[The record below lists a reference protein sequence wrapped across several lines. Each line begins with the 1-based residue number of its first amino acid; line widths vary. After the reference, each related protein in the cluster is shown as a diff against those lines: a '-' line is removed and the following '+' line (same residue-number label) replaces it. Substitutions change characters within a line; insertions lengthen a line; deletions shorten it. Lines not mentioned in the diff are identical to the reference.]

1 MQQHNEVR
9 SLLERDEVAFGA
21 NVETGSP
28 RLVELYGDLG
38 FDWVWLDME
47 HKNPAGFDAEWLE
60 HRVRAAECADT
71 ELLVRVPTAD
81 PAMVRKVLD
90 TGVRNI
96 LVPRVRTAEI
106 TRQVVRAAHFRYDDG
121 PGERGLGKGRSSSY
135 GDAYGTDR
143 PDVYPDGEDDNV
155 LVGVLLE
162 HHEAVEDIAEIT
174 AVPDLGFVLPGFGDL
189 SVSLDRILQ
198 YDDQEVID
206 AIERI
211 ESACVD
217 ADVPMLGVSGGHFDG
232 PGSVNRAIEDGY
244 QLLGLGHDFGAV
256 RAFLGNR
263 LEEHRSVL
271 EEP

>member
-9 SLLERDEVAFGA
+9 SLLERGDVAFGA

-28 RLVELYGDLG
+28 RLVELYGELG

-47 HKNPAGFDAEWLE
+47 HKNPAGFDAAWLE
-60 HRVRAAECADT
+60 HRVRAAECAGT

-81 PAMVRKVLD
+81 PSLIRKVLD
-90 TGVRNI
+90 TGVRNV
-96 LVPRVRTAEI
+96 LVPRVRTAET
-106 TRQVVRAAHFRYDDG
+106 TREVVRAAKFSYDGG

-135 GDAYGTDR
+135 GGAYGTDR
-143 PDVYPDGEDDNV
+143 PDAYPNGEDDAV

-162 HHEAVEDIAEIT
+162 HHEAAENAAEIA

-189 SVSLDRILQ
+189 SVSLDKTLR
-198 YDDQEVID
+198 YDDREVTA

-211 ESACVD
+211 ESACRD

-232 PGSVNRAIEDGY
+232 PGDLERAIDDGY
-244 QLLGLGHDFGAV
+244 GVLGLGHDFGAV

-263 LEEHRSVL
+263 LEDHRAAI
-271 EEP
+271 E